1 MSARK
6 LFADKDKPRI
16 VYSTVSVHSGKINVW
31 KHHQGLILEVGGYS
45 QSVSL
50 DTPSLPERY
59 WFKAADEIT
68 RRLGNPKRA
77 LIVGVGGATITHLLG
92 RKFPEL
98 KFVGVELDPEIV
110 KVARKFFGL
119 DEIKNLSLVVG
130 EGKEYVLEYEGD
142 KFDLTFIDAYLG
154 GNFPLQF
161 EEKQF
166 LRRLRKITD
175 PKGLIA
181 VNRASG
187 FDRPPFETLLNE
199 VFDKVEMI
207 KIPLPGFLGGL
218 GGNLLYLCK

>member
-1 MSARK
+1 M
-6 LFADKDKPRI
+6 
-16 VYSTVSVHSGKINVW
+16 V
-31 KHHQGLILEVGGYS
+31 LEVGGYP

-59 WFKAADEIT
+59 WFKAADEVVK
-68 RRLGNPKRA
+68 RLGDPKRA
-77 LIVGVGGATITHLLG
+77 LVVGVGGATILHLLG
-92 RKFPEL
+92 REFPGL
-98 KFVGVELDPEIV
+98 KFVGVELDPEIIR
-110 KVARKFFGL
+110 VAKKFFGL

-130 EGKEYVLEYEGD
+130 DGKEYVLEYKGD

-161 EEKQF
+161 EEKRF

-175 PKGLIA
+175 PEGLI
-181 VNRASG
+181 VINRASG
-187 FDRPPFETLLNE
+187 FNRPPFEKLLSD

-207 KIPLPGFLGGL
+207 EIPLPGFLGGL